1 MNKHRI
7 NTTISTK
14 HWEILKK
21 HTEKFDTQQKVLEV
35 ALERLENGSKQKSA
49 FSPEEDFWI
58 RIRKEYGQ
66 NLCVLHKDLVKEC
79 FKLGGSERI
88 IKMANEMNLTE
99 MQVLFFCNKPLKE
112 CSLREIME
120 AIVHTFKMVNIFD
133 IIEYKDHGNFY
144 LLNITHILNSGGGNQ
159 TPIKLPFEKLFEK
172 YGAKT
177 ESEES
182 ENNLFMKIYK
192 NSK

>member
-1 MNKHRI
+1 LDKHRI

-35 ALERLENGSKQKSA
+35 ALERLENGSKQNTA
-49 FSPEEDFWI
+49 LSPEEDFWI

-66 NLCVLHKDLVKEC
+66 NLCVLHKDIVKEFC
-79 FKLGGSERI
+79 KFGGFERMN
-88 IKMANEMNLTE
+88 KMANEMNLTE
-99 MQVLFFCNKPLKE
+99 TQVLFFCNKPLKE
-112 CSLREIME
+112 CSLKEIME
-120 AIVHTFKMVNIFD
+120 AIVHTFKIVNIFD
-133 IIEYKDHGNFY
+133 IIEYEDHGNFY
-144 LLNITHILNSGGGNQ
+144 LLSITHILNSGGSDK
-159 TPIKLPFEKLFEK
+159 TFKLPFEKLFEK

-182 ENNLFMKIYK
+182 ESNLFMKIYK
-192 NSK
+192 NPKG